1 VREELLDVLA
11 DPQTGAEL
19 QLEDAR
25 RRDGRI
31 EEGTLRSAT
40 GNRYP
45 IIRGIPRFVSADNYS
60 ASFGMQW
67 NRFRDSQVDSLTGAR
82 HSEQRFD
89 AELGWSASDLDG
101 QWVMDAGCG
110 AGRFAE
116 IAARRGARLV
126 ALDYS
131 SAVDAAA
138 ETLRQYPH
146 ADVVQGNIL
155 EPPFRPGAFAFAYS
169 IGVIQHTPEPARAID
184 RVVRCVTPGGRFGF
198 TIYGRR
204 PWTKLCGKYLLRPIT
219 RRLPSPVLLSLIERT
234 MPVLFPITDRLF
246 RVPVLGKVAS
256 FAIPV
261 ANYVDNAQFSRE
273 QRYREA
279 ILDTFDSLSP
289 RYDSPMTWQEVERSL
304 TGAQAARW
312 AFQQRIPVNVVGER

>member
-1 VREELLDVLA
+1 VLA
-11 DPQTGAEL
+11 DPVTGANL
-19 QLEDAR
+19 RLEDAR
-25 RRDGRI
+25 WRDGRI
-31 EEGTLRSAT
+31 DEGILRSAT
-40 GNRYP
+40 GASYP
-45 IIRGIPRFVSADNYS
+45 IVRGIPRFVSADNYT

-82 HSEQRFD
+82 ISEQRFD
-89 AELGWSASDLDG
+89 AELAWSAADLRG
-101 QWVMDAGCG
+101 QWVLDAGCG

-138 ETLRQYPH
+138 ETLRPFPDV
-146 ADVVQGNIL
+146 DVVQGNML
-155 EPPFRPGAFAFAYS
+155 EPPFRPGAFAYAYS
-169 IGVIQHTPEPARAID
+169 IGVIQHTPDPRLAIE
-184 RVVRCVTPGGRFGF
+184 RVVRCVRAGGHFGF

-204 PWTKLCGKYLLRPIT
+204 PWTKLCGKYLLRPVT
-219 RRLPSPVLLSLIERT
+219 RRLPAPLLLSLIERT

-261 ANYVDNAQFSRE
+261 ANYVDNVHFSRE

-279 ILDTFDSLSP
+279 VLDTFDSLSP
-289 RYDSPMTWQEVERSL
+289 RYDSPMTWQEVEETL
-304 TGAQAARW
+304 AGAQAARW
-312 AFQQRIPVNVVGER
+312 SFQQRIPVNVVGER